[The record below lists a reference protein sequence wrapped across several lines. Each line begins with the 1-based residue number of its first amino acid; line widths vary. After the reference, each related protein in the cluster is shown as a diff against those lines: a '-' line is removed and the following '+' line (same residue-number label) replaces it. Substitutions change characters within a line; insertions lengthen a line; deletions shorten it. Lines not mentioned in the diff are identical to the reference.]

1 MCSSKANR
9 LCNNNPV
16 CSLLLLHLELSLSMR
31 DKQEQL
37 EQEVLR
43 YKEQVSALQDRLD
56 SVSKVC
62 FHAAQQLIYTFCV
75 LSLL

>member
-16 CSLLLLHLELSLSMR
+16 CSFLLLHLELSLSMR

-56 SVSKVC
+56 SVSKVRS
-62 FHAAQQLIYTFCV
+62 FQQLIYTFCV
-75 LSLL
+75 LSVL

>member
-1 MCSSKANR
+1 
-9 LCNNNPV
+9 
-16 CSLLLLHLELSLSMR
+16 MR

-56 SVSKVC
+56 SVSKVRS
-62 FHAAQQLIYTFCV
+62 FQQLIYTFCV
-75 LSLL
+75 LLVL